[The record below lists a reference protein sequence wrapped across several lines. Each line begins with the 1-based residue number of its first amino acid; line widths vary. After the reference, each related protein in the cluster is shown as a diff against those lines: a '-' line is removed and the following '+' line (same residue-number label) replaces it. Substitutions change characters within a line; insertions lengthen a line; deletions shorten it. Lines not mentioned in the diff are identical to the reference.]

1 MNLATVWN
9 LRGLWPGYGG
19 QARRRLSALRT
30 TKARHQPGPGMAE
43 ASILSRDNESANEAV
58 TGRPATSGPR
68 SVAASAQAPQVASA
82 QRGALTEICTLQSS
96 DGREGAVTDSGLQH
110 MLPALAGMCNSRW
123 LVLVAPPEI
132 PSAHQFRAAGI
143 DPSRVLLVHPRVAKG
158 LSVMERALRSGTC
171 GAVLVWLQQR
181 DGQTLQRLRLAAET
195 GRCWGVLFRPSARTA
210 DEAPAQ
216 IELGLS
222 S

>member
-19 QARRRLSALRT
+19 QARRRLSALRPA
-30 TKARHQPGPGMAE
+30 KARHQPGPGRRE
-43 ASILSRDNESANEAV
+43 ASLLSRDNETANEAI
-58 TGRPATSGPR
+58 TGRSAASGPR
-68 SVAASAQAPQVASA
+68 SVAVSTQPAQAASAH
-82 QRGALTEICTLQSS
+82 RGALTEICTLQSS
-96 DGREGAVTDSGLQH
+96 DGREESAVDSGLQH

-132 PSAHQFRAAGI
+132 PSVRQFRAAGI
-143 DPSRVLLVHPRVAKG
+143 DPSRVLLVHPRAAKG
-158 LSVMERALRSGTC
+158 LSVMERALCSGTC

-195 GRCWGVLFRPSARTA
+195 GRCWGVMFRPSARTA